1 MNSHEN
7 EPNRGPEREQLPDYE
22 IDLTGSVEQPAGLLD
37 VIGDAIVE
45 AGDEGEVPD
54 WGARVM
60 ARYLA
65 NIVGG
70 TDSGL
75 HHFAVTEHGDHDEMF
90 DELAELWEQYSD
102 DELVGE
108 IINRLGTYLVG
119 VGRTARAAQDA
130 DSTEVPHKDEYLAFA
145 AFQQLPDV
153 TEATLPEAFHEAY
166 YRSFASLEAVAEH
179 VAEDNDAGE
188 LLRAW
193 DLPPSAKPDS
203 RHLLALAHQRWDIVQ
218 LKGRFYLFE
227 K

>member
-65 NIVGG
+65 NIIGG

-75 HHFAVTEHGDHDEMF
+75 HHFAVTSQGDHDKMF

-102 DELVGE
+102 DKLVGE
-108 IINRLGTYLVG
+108 IINRLGTYLVAAG
-119 VGRTARAAQDA
+119 WKPQATQATGTPETPREDEDRAH
-130 DSTEVPHKDEYLAFA
+130 EAFL
-145 AFQQLPDV
+145 QLPDV
-153 TEATLPEAFHEAY
+153 TEETDSGAFHEAY

-179 VAEDNDAGE
+179 IAEDNDARE

-193 DLPPSAKPDS
+193 GLPQGVTTDS
-203 RHLLALAHQRWDIVQ
+203 RHLLALARQRWDIVQ